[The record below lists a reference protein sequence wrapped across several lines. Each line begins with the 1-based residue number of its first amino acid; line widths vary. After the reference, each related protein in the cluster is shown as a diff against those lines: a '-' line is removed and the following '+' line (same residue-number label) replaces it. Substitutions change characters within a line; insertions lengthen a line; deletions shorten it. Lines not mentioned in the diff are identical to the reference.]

1 MEAALAV
8 WASRPWLGGD
18 SQFYL
23 MLGDNLWRGCF
34 GVVHAGVCQADALRP
49 PGYPLILAFQ
59 IDGLHFTPAAIA
71 TFQAAL
77 YLGSIRLI
85 EAMLRR
91 LGIDPIPFLALAL
104 IYPFGLIYSVYLMTE
119 AWALLAFCAC
129 AWLVVARK
137 PNLAT
142 SIALGLIAGWAALI
156 RSDLLLLPLVLAAL
170 VCVGGWGR
178 HERARAVGLGAVV
191 VLSAAIL
198 VLPYAVWNEQ
208 HFGKPSPAPVASAVG
223 NTLYLAF
230 WQSELSHDDLDGLY
244 HGRVTARVQATGLVS
259 EMARLNRS
267 IGAPSNIVPF
277 NPAAYSQQQKQIRST
292 EVFGRAAFAHIKAQP
307 ADYLRH
313 VAANVWL
320 LWNTSIYPSTLPKP
334 AQLALR
340 VLSAAVFVLGM
351 LGLIVALR
359 SSQRRE
365 FVPAA
370 ILLLYLPAIHIWLHT
385 EARYTAAARPLL
397 LMFAGV
403 FLSSCLKRKPFTV
416 SGVSV
421 PPNGEKAQDNV
432 GDSWFITRW

>member
-1 MEAALAV
+1 MEAALAM

-18 SQFYL
+18 SQLYL

-34 GVVHAGVCQADALRP
+34 GILHAGVCQPDALRP

-71 TFQAAL
+71 AFQAAL
-77 YLGSIRLI
+77 YLASIRLI

-91 LGIDPIPFLALAL
+91 LGIDPIPFLVLAL

-119 AWALLAFCAC
+119 AWALFALSAC

-137 PNLAT
+137 PNLSR
-142 SIALGLIAGWAALI
+142 SISLGLVAGAAALI

-170 VCVGGWGR
+170 VCVGSWSR
-178 HERARAVGLGAVV
+178 QDPARAVGLGAMV

-198 VLPYAVWNEQ
+198 ILPYAAWNEQ

-230 WQSELSHDDLDGLY
+230 WQSELSHDDLDPLY
-244 HGRVTARVQATGLVS
+244 HGQVTPRAAASGLVP
-259 EMARLNRS
+259 EMLRLNRS
-267 IGAPSNIVPF
+267 IGAPARTVPF
-277 NPAAYSQQQKQIRST
+277 NPAGYSDQQTQIRST
-292 EVFGRAAFAHIKAQP
+292 QVFGRAAVAHIKGRP

-313 VAANVWL
+313 VGANVWL
-320 LWNTSIYPSTLPKP
+320 LWNTSIYPSRVGNAARLI
-334 AQLALR
+334 LR
-340 VLSAAVFVLGM
+340 LVSGAVFILGM
-351 LGLIVALR
+351 AGLITAVR
-359 SSQRRE
+359 SPRRRD

-370 ILLLYLPAIHIWLHT
+370 VLLLYLPAIHIWLHT

-397 LMFAGV
+397 LMFAGF
-403 FLSSCLKRKPFTV
+403 FLSLWLTRRPFTAR
-416 SGVSV
+416 GAGV
-421 PPNGEKAQDNV
+421 PPNGEKAQDNAR
-432 GDSWFITRW
+432 DSWFIT